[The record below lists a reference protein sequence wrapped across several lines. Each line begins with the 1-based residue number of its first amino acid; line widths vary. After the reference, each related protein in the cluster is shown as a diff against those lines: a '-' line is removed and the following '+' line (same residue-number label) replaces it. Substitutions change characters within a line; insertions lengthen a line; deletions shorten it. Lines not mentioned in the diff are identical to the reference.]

1 MRNFYIIALVLILII
16 VPALFL
22 VLLPIDLLAEEEVIV
37 ETAVDEPQAMNIVV
51 FMTTDQR
58 WDTIGDN
65 QINVDINTQFGR
77 SVMPNVQ
84 SKLID
89 QGVVFNQAYVTTPLA
104 SPARASVLSGGYL
117 AQNTGVLT
125 NEDPNGGVARF
136 RDQDTI
142 ATQLQNTGYKTGFV
156 GSYLGGY
163 ADKDNYIPPGWS
175 SFCGVNEAN
184 NWNNYS
190 ITHGASESK
199 AARGQTTRESEY
211 IVEKQ
216 AELAL
221 DFIDKTNGSPY
232 FLLFSTD
239 TPRYPATPALGDES
253 LYEGYKYRSRSY
265 AENNVADKPAWAR
278 DQADKRFSTLK
289 DSRDDF
295 HLRQLRALNSVDQA
309 VGDIIDRIAD
319 QGQLDNTVFIFTS
332 TNGYLWGEHKLW
344 GKNAPYDEA
353 LHVPLV
359 LVHPGISAR
368 QIDELVAANLDVGA
382 TILGAAGIAR
392 GTDGRNLIPY
402 LNEERDDWREQIF
415 IESFHP
421 EHGFVGFKSKDY
433 SYIDYIT
440 GESEYYDHT
449 IDPLAKANKAGSVEY
464 DEIISL
470 LQASLEPNKGAFI
483 TNLSIPLA
491 APGTMYSADLSSWGA
506 SPFTYSLYKGSI
518 PPGLNLDTDNGV
530 ISGQAAADL
539 RQNIS
544 IKAGSAKTATHSGW
558 PQTHIRE
565 YILASGDS
573 AGSALTHGPVI
584 GAMTEN
590 SAGIW
595 LRIEPGGSAQIKYTA
610 DPELDSGWQWSSAVT
625 TGAEKDYTGII
636 SLSGL
641 EPDTLYYYRIYI
653 NGEEYKTNK
662 ELEFK
667 TFPRLGKELTLG
679 FIADA
684 AADPNVSAP
693 AIISL
698 SRENPDVLLMIGDM
712 DHGNPA
718 SLGEYRAMHRAN
730 RGNEKQVGA
739 ALKDYILYNTPTVYV
754 WDDHDYGENQGDKNT
769 KSKKDALR
777 AYKEYWPSY
786 DLAREEEG
794 IWQNFKYGNLAE
806 VFILDVRSQ
815 RDPDTYKD
823 PAFIPDSKARSNRD
837 ALRFDACRSMLD
849 GNLCPTSLPTG
860 QKEWLKDALWYSNAK
875 WKIIV
880 TPVTWNPTTEKDDAW
895 WDFRAERLELMA
907 YLRSRGISGVIFV
920 SADLHTG
927 GAIDDGT
934 YSGYPEMSV
943 PDLNLGGAEVACRL
957 HNPDR
962 ESNCGNWSH
971 GIVAGGSGY
980 GLITLTPNQAIIA
993 AKNTFGQD
1001 TTGVAPLVI
1010 DYQSGSLTSLGNN
1023 AVNKSLSVINRG
1035 NNLEGLSEI
1044 TDRFYSQGALA
1055 FAPAPAP
1062 PPVPLEVVPGFER
1075 VKLTVKNK
1083 KMYQNLQGRI
1093 MLTVEQ
1099 NGEAYYVHPDNETIY
1114 FLGRPTD
1121 AFAVM
1126 REQGIGITNA
1136 NLMKIPVGFGSAVG
1150 PDSDGDGLSDMLED
1164 AFGTNPA
1171 LFDTD
1176 SDGHDDRSEIE
1187 KGFNPLLPN
1196 INLNLSKWF
1205 TNLQLGKIF
1214 LAVEQNGEAWYVN
1227 PADSKRYF
1235 LGRPAD
1241 AFAMMRNL
1249 GLGVSNTDFSS
1260 LSE

>member
-1 MRNFYIIALVLILII
+1 MRNLYIIILVLILII
-16 VPALFL
+16 VPVFFL
-22 VLLPIDLLAEEEVIV
+22 LIGPDKLSAEEEAVV
-37 ETAVDEPQAMNIVV
+37 EETLEPPAMNVVV

-58 WDTIGDN
+58 WDSIGNN
-65 QINVDINTQFGR
+65 QVNADINAQFGR
-77 SVMPNVQ
+77 NVMPNVE

-89 QGVVFNQAYVTTPLA
+89 QGVIFSEAYTTTPLA
-104 SPARASVLSGGYL
+104 SPARASILSGGYL

-125 NEDPNGGVARF
+125 NESPNGGVMRF
-136 RDQDTI
+136 RDKDTV
-142 ATQLQNTGYKTGFV
+142 ATSLQKAGYKTGFV
-156 GSYLGGY
+156 GAYLSEY

-175 SFCGVNEAN
+175 SFYGIKEVS

-190 ITHGASESK
+190 LVHGSSSGE
-199 AARGQTTRESEY
+199 AAKGQATQENDY
-211 IVEKQ
+211 IINKKT
-216 AELAL
+216 ELAL
-221 DFIDKTNGSPY
+221 DFIDKSNGEPY
-232 FLLFSTD
+232 LLLFSTD
-239 TPRYPATPALGDES
+239 TPRYPATPALGDEG
-253 LYEGYKYRSRSY
+253 LYDGYLYRSRSY
-265 AENNVADKPAWAR
+265 AENNVADKPAWAEE
-278 DQADKRFSTLK
+278 QANKRFSTLK

-309 VGDIIDRIAD
+309 IGDIVEKIAEL
-319 QGQLDNTVFIFTS
+319 GQTENTVFIFTS

-359 LVHPGISAR
+359 LVYPGSNAR
-368 QIDELVAANLDVGA
+368 QVDELVAANLDVGA
-382 TILGAAGIAR
+382 TILGAAGIVKQ
-392 GTDGRNLIPY
+392 TDGRNLLPY
-402 LNEERDDWREQIF
+402 LNGQRDDWRERIF
-415 IESFHP
+415 IESYHP
-421 EHGFVGFKSKDY
+421 EHGFVGFKSKNY
-433 SYIDYIT
+433 SYTEYIS
-440 GESEYYDHT
+440 GENEYYDYT
-449 IDPLAKANKAGSVEY
+449 VDPLANANQAGSVEY

-470 LQASLEPNKGAFI
+470 LQVSLEPEKGAFI
-483 TNLSIPLA
+483 INSSLPLA
-491 APGTMYSADLSSWGA
+491 APGTNYSADFSTWGTP
-506 SPFTYSLYKGSI
+506 PFTYTLYEGSI
-518 PPGLNLDTDNGV
+518 PLGFNLDTDNGV
-530 ISGQAAADL
+530 ISGQVITDL

-544 IKAGSAKTATHSGW
+544 IKAGSAKIAAHSGW

-573 AGSALTHGPVI
+573 VGSSLTHGPVI
-584 GAMTEN
+584 GAVTEN
-590 SAGIW
+590 SASIW
-595 LRIEPGGSAQIKYTA
+595 LRIEPGASVQIKYTA
-610 DPELDSGWQWSSAVT
+610 DPELDSGWQWSGAVT

-641 EPDTLYYYRIYI
+641 ESDTQYYYRIFI
-653 NGEEYKTNK
+653 NGEEYKSTN
-662 ELEFK
+662 ELKFK
-667 TFPRLGKELTLG
+667 TFPRYGEELTLG
-679 FIADA
+679 IIADA

-698 SRENPDVLLMIGDM
+698 ARENPDILLMIGDM

-718 SLGEYRAMHRAN
+718 NLLEYRAMHKAN
-730 RGNEKQVGA
+730 RGDAKQVGA
-739 ALKDYILYNTPTVYV
+739 MLKDHLLYNTPAVYV

-806 VFILDVRSQ
+806 VFVLDVRSQ

-823 PAFIPDSKARSNRD
+823 PKFIPDGEARSNRD
-837 ALRFDACRSMLD
+837 NLRFDACRSILD
-849 GNLCPTSLPTG
+849 GDLCPGGLPTG

-880 TPVTWNPTTEKDDAW
+880 TPVTWNPSTQKDDAW

-957 HNPDR
+957 HNPER
-962 ESNCGNWSH
+962 ESDCGNWSH
-971 GIVAGGSGY
+971 GIVPDGSGY
-980 GLITLTPNQAIIA
+980 GLITLTPDRAIVA

-1001 TTGVAPLVI
+1001 VSGVVPLFI
-1010 DYQSGSLTSLGNN
+1010 DYQGGLFTTLGGNP
-1023 AVNKSLSVINRG
+1023 ANKNLSVINRG
-1035 NNLEGLSEI
+1035 NNREGLSEM
-1044 TDRFYSQGALA
+1044 TDRFYSNGIVTPVQTPTSALIDIS
-1055 FAPAPAP
+1055 
-1062 PPVPLEVVPGFER
+1062 LSQER
-1075 VKLTVKNK
+1075 IRLTVKNK

-1099 NGEAYYVHPDNETIY
+1099 NGEAYYIHPNNETIY
-1114 FLGRPTD
+1114 FLGRPGD

-1126 REQGIGITNA
+1126 REQGVGITTE
-1136 NLMKIPVGFGSAVG
+1136 NLMKIPVGFGSATG
-1150 PDSDGDGLSDMLED
+1150 ADTDGDGLSDLLED
-1164 AFGTNPA
+1164 ALGTNPE

-1176 SDGHDDRSEIE
+1176 NDGHSDKSELE
-1187 KGFNPLLPN
+1187 QGFNPFLPN
-1196 INLNLSKWF
+1196 VSLGLSKWF
-1205 TNLQLGKIF
+1205 TNFQLGKIF

-1227 PADSKRYF
+1227 PVDGKRYF

-1241 AFAMMRNL
+1241 AFAVMRNL
-1249 GLGVSNTDFSS
+1249 GLGISNNDFSS